1 MLRPLLSV
9 VIPIYNE
16 KDTCKKLIN
25 RVKKVSITKQIV
37 VVNDGSTDG
46 SKEILMKI
54 DGIELYHN
62 SNNLGKGNAVR
73 LALTKC
79 IGKYVILQDGD
90 LEYDPTSYHE
100 LLFPLMSKKA
110 DVVFGSRWLK
120 SSDDKNYHT
129 FGNRLI
135 TWFSNFI
142 NNSNITDMASCYKVL
157 SLDDINGLKLKSNG
171 FGLEAEITAKVH
183 RLDYKIKEVHVKYTR
198 RGKGEGKKL
207 RLIDGGFSAI
217 SCIWYK
223 FFD

>member
-16 KDTCKKLIN
+16 KGTCEKLIN
-25 RVKKVSITKQIV
+25 RVKKVSIPKQII

-73 LALTKC
+73 LALKKC

-100 LLFPLMSKKA
+100 LLFPLMSKNA
-110 DVVFGSRWLK
+110 DVVFGSRWLR
-120 SSDDKNYHT
+120 SADAKNYHT
-129 FGNRLI
+129 FGNKLI
-135 TWFSNFI
+135 TWFSNLI

-157 SLDDINGLKLKSNG
+157 SLEDINNLKLKSNG

-183 RLDYKIKEVHVKYTR
+183 RLGFRIKEVHVKYTR
-198 RGKGEGKKL
+198 RGKKEGKKL
-207 RLIDGGFSAI
+207 RLIDGAFSAI
-217 SCIWYK
+217 SCVWFK
-223 FFD
+223 FID